1 MTSTHTI
8 IIQTLIGILALGNQA
23 VSVVPDKWK
32 PVVTGVLA
40 LAAIVQARLA
50 HNWNPDGSSAKTA
63 YIPPAVKLL
72 LLFLLLG
79 STTMAQTPAS
89 TTSPLFSVSTQ
100 AVAVRIGGSTQPG
113 TDAIGSFNLTPRL
126 QLQSDNILAPG
137 INLQSYLGGV
147 KYQFSWLDSLLKKSS
162 LSSIKPYV
170 HGAFGIVRNVPATGT
185 AQQHYSALAGAGFDY
200 QVNGTLS
207 IGPRVEFFNAPGF
220 GPHPNGALVSANV
233 TVVLAKLVG
242 K

>member
-1 MTSTHTI
+1 MKLNTQLIFQSL
-8 IIQTLIGILALGNQA
+8 TLAAHGINMFSGLVPAKYQPYIALLLALVNAGLG
-23 VSVVPDKWK
+23 WY
-32 PVVTGVLA
+32 
-40 LAAIVQARLA
+40 A
-50 HNWNPDGSSAKTA
+50 HYYNPDGT
-63 YIPPAVKLL
+63 PAQAAWVAKLL
-72 LLFLLLG
+72 ILFLLL
-79 STTMAQTPAS
+79 STATLAQTPSPA
-89 TTSPLFSVSTQ
+89 TISPLFSVSTQ

-113 TDAIGSFNLTPRL
+113 TDAIGAFNLTPRL

-137 INLQSYLGGV
+137 INLQAYLGGV
-147 KYQFSWLDSLLKKSS
+147 KYQFPWLDSLLKKSS
-162 LSSIKPYV
+162 LSTIKPYF
-170 HGAFGIVRNVPATGT
+170 HGALGITRNVPSTGS
-185 AQQHYSALAGAGFDY
+185 AIQHYSALAGAGFDY